1 MKRVIPYWERGGD
14 WSQKGLFIKR
24 VESKLPVE
32 ATEIPRT
39 TLPCYA
45 FLFLLEG
52 EMLAD
57 INGEPFL
64 CRGGQFLLI
73 PANIPFSV
81 HHYTD
86 IVGYTGGFFLSSLR
100 DMSYGFLTSG
110 KPVLR
115 TYWFDS
121 AAFIAQ
127 VMDRMTAA
135 FSRNDVGYLTRAFD
149 LLLYSIPSPGE
160 AKAHPLV
167 NRFFDML
174 FDRSQVLDSV
184 SGYAERLGIS
194 PSYLNKL
201 VRTQTRHSAMD
212 WVEISRVNWA
222 KSLLEYGDDALRVP
236 PPDIAAPQGRQE
248 VGSYFTRNPIEV
260 RSTASRAPSVVSV
273 SSGNPQA
280 MTRCLPSSK
289 TVAAGM
295 SVPA

>member
-14 WSQKGLFIKR
+14 WSQHGFFVKR

-32 ATEIPRT
+32 ATEIPCTR
-39 TLPCYA
+39 LPCYA

-57 INGEPFL
+57 IDGEQCL
-64 CRGGQFLLI
+64 CRGGQLLLI
-73 PANIPFSV
+73 PADIPFSV

-86 IVGYTGGFFLSSLR
+86 LVGYTGGFFLSSLR

-110 KPVLR
+110 KPLIR
-115 TYWFDS
+115 TYWFDN

-127 VMDRMTAA
+127 IMDRMVAA
-135 FSRNDVGYLTRAFD
+135 VARGDVGYLSRAFD
-149 LLLYSIPSPGE
+149 LFLYTLQSPVE
-160 AKAHPLV
+160 AKTHPTV
-167 NRFFDML
+167 SRFFDLL

-184 SGYAERLGIS
+184 SGYAERLNIS

-222 KSLLEYGDDALRVP
+222 KTLLKDSDLSVGEVSVAIGVDDP
-236 PPDIAAPQGRQE
+236 
-248 VGSYFTRNPIEV
+248 SYFTRFF
-260 RSTASRAPSVVSV
+260 RKSTGMTPSEFRHQMMRNQKE
-273 SSGNPQA
+273 GK
-280 MTRCLPSSK
+280 R
-289 TVAAGM
+289 
-295 SVPA
+295 

>member
-149 LLLYSIPSPGE
+149 LLLTGSSICS
-160 AKAHPLV
+160 
-167 NRFFDML
+167 
-174 FDRSQVLDSV
+174 S
-184 SGYAERLGIS
+184 
-194 PSYLNKL
+194 
-201 VRTQTRHSAMD
+201 
-212 WVEISRVNWA
+212 
-222 KSLLEYGDDALRVP
+222 
-236 PPDIAAPQGRQE
+236 IAARC
-248 VGSYFTRNPIEV
+248 S
-260 RSTASRAPSVVSV
+260 
-273 SSGNPQA
+273 
-280 MTRCLPSSK
+280 TRCRAMRS
-289 TVAAGM
+289 GWGFR
-295 SVPA
+295 PAT

>member
-14 WSQKGLFIKR
+14 WSQKGLFVKR

-32 ATEIPRT
+32 ATEIPCT

-52 EMLAD
+52 EILAE
-57 INGEPFL
+57 INGEPYL

-86 IVGYTGGFFLSSLR
+86 ILGYTGGFSLSSLR
-100 DMSYGFLTSG
+100 DISYGFLTSG

-121 AAFIAQ
+121 AAFVAQ
-127 VMDRMTAA
+127 VMDRMIAA
-135 FSRNDVGYLTRAFD
+135 FSRNDIGYLTRAFD

-222 KSLLEYGDDALRVP
+222 KSLLKDTDRSIGEVSVAIGVDDP
-236 PPDIAAPQGRQE
+236 
-248 VGSYFTRNPIEV
+248 SYFTRFF
-260 RSTASRAPSVVSV
+260 RKSTGMTPSEFRHQMARNRKE
-273 SSGNPQA
+273 SSQ
-280 MTRCLPSSK
+280 
-289 TVAAGM
+289 
-295 SVPA
+295 

>member
-1 MKRVIPYWERGGD
+1 MKRVIPYWEKGGD
-14 WSQKGLFIKR
+14 WSQHGIFIKR

-39 TLPCYA
+39 TLPCFA

-57 INGEPFL
+57 IDGEQCL
-64 CRGGQFLLI
+64 CRGGQLLLI

-86 IVGYTGGFFLSSLR
+86 LVGYTGGFFLSSLR
-100 DMSYGFLTSG
+100 AISYPFLTAD
-110 KPVLR
+110 KPILR

-121 AAFIAQ
+121 ATFIAQ
-127 VMDRMTAA
+127 AMDRMTAA
-135 FSRNDVGYLTRAFD
+135 FSRGDTGYLSRMLD
-149 LLLYSIPSPGE
+149 LILYAIPSPGK

-167 NRFFDML
+167 NRFFDLL

-184 SGYAERLGIS
+184 SGYAERLNIS

-222 KSLLEYGDDALRVP
+222 KSLLTDSDLSVGEVSVAIGVDDP
-236 PPDIAAPQGRQE
+236 
-248 VGSYFTRNPIEV
+248 SYFTRFF
-260 RSTASRAPSVVSV
+260 RKSTGMTPSEFRHQMARNRKD
-273 SSGNPQA
+273 SGQ
-280 MTRCLPSSK
+280 
-289 TVAAGM
+289 
-295 SVPA
+295 

>member
-1 MKRVIPYWERGGD
+1 MKRVIPYWEKGGD
-14 WSQKGLFIKR
+14 WSRQGFFIKR
-24 VESKLPVE
+24 VESRLPVE

-39 TLPCYA
+39 TLPFFA

-52 EMLAD
+52 EILAD
-57 INGEPFL
+57 IDGEQCL

-81 HHYTD
+81 HHYAD
-86 IVGYTGGFFLSSLR
+86 LVGYTGGFNLSSLR
-100 DMSYGFLTSG
+100 DMSYGFLTAG

-121 AAFIAQ
+121 ATFFAQ

-135 FSRNDVGYLTRAFD
+135 YARGDTGYFSRAFD
-149 LLLYSIPSPGE
+149 LILYSIPSPGE

-167 NRFFDML
+167 NRFFELL
-174 FDRSQVLDSV
+174 FDRNKVLDSV
-184 SGYAERLGIS
+184 SGYAERLNIS

-222 KSLLEYGDDALRVP
+222 KSLLKDSDLSVGEVSVAVGVDDP
-236 PPDIAAPQGRQE
+236 
-248 VGSYFTRNPIEV
+248 SYFTRFF
-260 RSTASRAPSVVSV
+260 RKSTGMTPSEFRHRMARK
-273 SSGNPQA
+273 G
-280 MTRCLPSSK
+280 K
-289 TVAAGM
+289 EDK
-295 SVPA
+295 